1 MITNF
6 QYAFY
11 MEKWTNENGKRKC
24 CVCVFLNDFFK
35 KFTTSALK
43 YMYLYENFNLVQVLY
58 QRVSIT
64 TETDMRWT
72 VEMPS

>member
-1 MITNF
+1 
-6 QYAFY
+6 
-11 MEKWTNENGKRKC
+11 MEKQSVL
-24 CVCVFLNDFFK
+24 CVCFLKWFFK
-35 KFTTSALK
+35 NFTTSALK

>member
-1 MITNF
+1 
-6 QYAFY
+6 
-11 MEKWTNENGKRKC
+11 MEKQSVL
-24 CVCVFLNDFFK
+24 CVCFFK
-35 KFTTSALK
+35 WFLKNFTTSALK

>member
-1 MITNF
+1 
-6 QYAFY
+6 
-11 MEKWTNENGKRKC
+11 MEKESVV
-24 CVCVFLNDFFK
+24 CVCVFKWFFF

-43 YMYLYENFNLVQVLY
+43 YMYLYENFNFVQVLY